1 MVEDDDVE
9 KEEDGYVEAEHV
21 EEQDE
26 MNDKNLS
33 L

>member
-9 KEEDGYVEAEHV
+9 QEEDGYVEAEHV
-21 EEQDE
+21 EERDE
-26 MNDKNLS
+26 MDDKNLS